1 MVVTEELPAP
11 PVRAHASSF
20 ARVYEQYF
28 AFAWRNLRRL
38 GVAEN
43 DLRDAAQD
51 VFLVIHRRLPEYDEQ
66 GSLRAWVYSIVRRVA
81 ADARRTRQRKQ
92 PPTADSLE
100 QVPDYRAPNPEKNA
114 LQNEALRRLL
124 TLLDA
129 LEPDKRE
136 VLVLVDLEGLSVPE
150 VAELVGANLNT
161 VYSRLRAARQCMR
174 EGHARMQARPQRP

>member
-1 MVVTEELPAP
+1 MVLTERSPAP
-11 PVRAHASSF
+11 PTRAHTAPF
-20 ARVYEQYF
+20 ERVYEEFF

-38 GVAEN
+38 GVAES

-81 ADARRTRQRKQ
+81 ADARRTRLRKQ
-92 PPTADSLE
+92 PPSADSLD
-100 QVPDYRAPNPEKNA
+100 QVADHRAPNPEKYA

-124 TLLDA
+124 TLLDTLDA
-129 LEPDKRE
+129 DKRE

-174 EGHARMQARPQRP
+174 EGHARMQARSGQP